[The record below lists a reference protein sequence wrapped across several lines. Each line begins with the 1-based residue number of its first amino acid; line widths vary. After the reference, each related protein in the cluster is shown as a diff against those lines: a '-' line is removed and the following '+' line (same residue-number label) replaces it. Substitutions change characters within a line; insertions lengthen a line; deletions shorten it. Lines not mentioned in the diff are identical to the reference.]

1 MIPFLDRD
9 LSRLNK
15 SVMTQ
20 FIKLSV
26 IQNATDTDLA
36 KIDVEDVANQ
46 ISIRKI
52 DAGVVLSN

>member
-1 MIPFLDRD
+1 MIPFLARD